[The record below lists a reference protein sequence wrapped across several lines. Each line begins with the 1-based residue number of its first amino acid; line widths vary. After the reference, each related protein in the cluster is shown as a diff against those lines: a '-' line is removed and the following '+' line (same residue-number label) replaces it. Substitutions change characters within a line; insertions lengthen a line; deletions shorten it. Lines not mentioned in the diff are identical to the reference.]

1 MQEVSMAA
9 WRQSILI
16 GLQGGHACIEVR
28 LRRRGAGNVQR
39 VRGARR
45 RVHTSW
51 GFSGPSTQTAGCF
64 TRNMFLDCMILLHLG
79 PCSSAA
85 CVEAPLSVDRSCFA
99 QSACAAVNLLGR
111 LQGCSPR
118 ICRAHAASAPS
129 GTEHPPRT
137 SAPRPCAEGGRARLP
152 VLAAPFDAA
161 WWQQRSVARADLA
174 CWRGPTRAPKAPGS
188 ARRRR
193 SAWRGWG

>member
-16 GLQGGHACIEVR
+16 RLQGGQACVEVR
-28 LRRRGAGNVQR
+28 LRCRGSGNVQT

-51 GFSGPSTQTAGCF
+51 GFSEPSTQTAGCF

-85 CVEAPLSVDRSCFA
+85 CVEAPSFVDHSCFA

-111 LQGCSPR
+111 SPR
-118 ICRAHAASAPS
+118 ICRAHAARAPS

-137 SAPRPCAEGGRARLP
+137 SAPRPCAEGGRARPP
-152 VLAAPFDAA
+152 VLAAPFVDAA
-161 WWQQRSVARADLA
+161 SWAQHSAARADLA
-174 CWRGPTRAPKAPGS
+174 CRRAPTRAPKVL
-188 ARRRR
+188 
-193 SAWRGWG
+193 

>member
-16 GLQGGHACIEVR
+16 RLQGGHACVEVR
-28 LRRRGAGNVQR
+28 LRCRGSGNVQT

-51 GFSGPSTQTAGCF
+51 GFSEPSTQTAGCF

-85 CVEAPLSVDRSCFA
+85 CVEAPSLVDRSCFA

-111 LQGCSPR
+111 SPR
-118 ICRAHAASAPS
+118 ICRAHAARAPS

-137 SAPRPCAEGGRARLP
+137 SAPRPCVEDGRARAR
-152 VLAAPFDAA
+152 VLAAPFVDAA
-161 WWQQRSVARADLA
+161 
-174 CWRGPTRAPKAPGS
+174 
-188 ARRRR
+188 
-193 SAWRGWG
+193 

>member
-1 MQEVSMAA
+1 MQEGSMAA

-39 VRGARR
+39 LLGARR

-51 GFSGPSTQTAGCF
+51 GFREPSTQTAGCF

-85 CVEAPLSVDRSCFA
+85 CVEAPSLVDRSCFA

-111 LQGCSPR
+111 SPH
-118 ICRAHAASAPS
+118 ICRAHAASVPS

-137 SAPRPCAEGGRARLP
+137 SAPRPCAEGGRARPP
-152 VLAAPFDAA
+152 VLAAPYVDAA
-161 WWQQRSVARADLA
+161 WWQQRSAARADLA
-174 CWRGPTRAPKAPGS
+174 CWRAPTRAPKAPGS
-188 ARRRR
+188 VRRR
-193 SAWRGWG
+193 